1 MQDADIEIISDLDEK
16 LNKRQILEGK
26 YDLVEEDSRILKVFH
41 SVFLQPQPSENLIVL
56 TFEDCK
62 ERLNKVSDETLL
74 ILPEELRS
82 KLIEVLNT
90 RLFEFRKGPVM
101 MQKVL
106 LYYVVIGALLLC
118 LVGALVAIFISGWL
132 LGVVAAIY
140 FSGLLFVIIV
150 SNSREKLLEKKLIF
164 NMGLVLA
171 NLNVN
176 ANEVVLGHSLNS
188 LGVRLEAGYLAQWI
202 EVHIDHK
209 VVL

>member
-1 MQDADIEIISDLDEK
+1 M
-16 LNKRQILEGK
+16 
-26 YDLVEEDSRILKVFH
+26 VEEDSRILKVFH
-41 SVFLQPQPSENLIVL
+41 SVFLQTQPSENLIVL

-90 RLFEFRKGPVM
+90 RLFEFRKGPEM

-140 FSGLLFVIIV
+140 FSGLFFVIIV

-164 NMGLVLA
+164 NMGLVLS

-202 EVHIDHK
+202 EVHIYQK
-209 VVL
+209 VEL